1 MTGNATMTAIAR
13 ITLLSMV
20 LGLSACVV
28 QPQQPERLP
37 PIPPSQPR
45 PTPSPTPSPGKTN
58 IPAKPAKPL
67 PRTSAS
73 FAPPP
78 GGNSHWDAKLGVY
91 VLDDQT
97 NTFYRQRTYYRWD
110 NGWSRSI
117 SPSGPW
123 EETDI
128 HGVPGGL
135 GRQFGQ

>member
-1 MTGNATMTAIAR
+1 MTAIAR
-13 ITLLSMV
+13 ITLLSLV
-20 LGLSACVV
+20 LGLSACAV
-28 QPQQPERLP
+28 QPPERESP
-37 PIPPSQPR
+37 QPIPPSQPR
-45 PTPSPTPSPGKTN
+45 PTPSPTPAPGKPS
-58 IPAKPAKPL
+58 IPSKPAKPM

-97 NTFYRQRTYYRWD
+97 NTFYRQRTYYRWN

-117 SPSGPW
+117 SPDGPW
-123 EETDI
+123 EDTDI

>member
-1 MTGNATMTAIAR
+1 LCGPTATRTSVPA
-13 ITLLSMV
+13 TDP
-20 LGLSACVV
+20 VV
-28 QPQQPERLP
+28 AAGHQAGAFDRA
-37 PIPPSQPR
+37 
-45 PTPSPTPSPGKTN
+45 GKSTT
-58 IPAKPAKPL
+58 PAKPAKPL

-78 GGNSHWDAKLGVY
+78 GGNSHWDPKLGVY
-91 VLDDQT
+91 VLDDQP

-117 SPSGPW
+117 SPKGPW

>member
-1 MTGNATMTAIAR
+1 MTALAR

-45 PTPSPTPSPGKTN
+45 PTPSTTPTPGKTS

-97 NTFYRQRTYYRWD
+97 NTFYRQRTYYRWN

-117 SPSGPW
+117 SPNGPW

>member
-1 MTGNATMTAIAR
+1 MTAIAR

-45 PTPSPTPSPGKTN
+45 PTPSPTPTPSKPS

-78 GGNSHWDAKLGVY
+78 GGNSHWDPKLGVY
-91 VLDDQT
+91 VLEDQT

-110 NGWSRSI
+110 NGWSRSV
-117 SPSGPW
+117 SPNGPW

>member
-1 MTGNATMTAIAR
+1 MTAIAR

-20 LGLSACVV
+20 LGLSACAV
-28 QPQQPERLP
+28 QQPEPTRLP
-37 PIPPSQPR
+37 SIPPSQPSTK
-45 PTPSPTPSPGKTN
+45 PAPTTPSKPSTPV
-58 IPAKPAKPL
+58 KPSKPI

-97 NTFYRQRTYYRWD
+97 NTFYRQRTYYRWN

-117 SPSGPW
+117 SPNGPW

>member
-1 MTGNATMTAIAR
+1 MTAIAR

-45 PTPSPTPSPGKTN
+45 PTPSPAPTPGKTN

-97 NTFYRQRTYYRWD
+97 KTFYRQRTYYRWD

-117 SPSGPW
+117 SPNGPW

>member
-1 MTGNATMTAIAR
+1 MTAIAR
-13 ITLLSMV
+13 IALLSAV
-20 LGLSACVV
+20 LGLSACAV
-28 QPQQPERLP
+28 QPPTEHQAPTP
-37 PIPPSQPR
+37 FPPSQ
-45 PTPSPTPSPGKTN
+45 PSPTPSTSPLPSKPT
-58 IPAKPAKPL
+58 IPAKPSKPL

-78 GGNSHWDAKLGVY
+78 GGNSHWDPKLGVY
-91 VLDDQT
+91 VLDDQP

-117 SPSGPW
+117 GPNGPW

>member
-1 MTGNATMTAIAR
+1 MTAIAR

-45 PTPSPTPSPGKTN
+45 PTPSPTPGKPS

-117 SPSGPW
+117 SPNGPW
-123 EETDI
+123 EATDI

-135 GRQFGQ
+135 GRQFGE

>member
-1 MTGNATMTAIAR
+1 MTAIAR

-20 LGLSACVV
+20 LGLSACAV
-28 QPQQPERLP
+28 QHPEPERLP
-37 PIPPSQPR
+37 PISPSGPSTK
-45 PTPSPTPSPGKTN
+45 PAPTTTPSKPGTPV
-58 IPAKPAKPL
+58 KPSKPL

-97 NTFYRQRTYYRWD
+97 NTFYRQRTYYRWN

-117 SPSGPW
+117 SPNGPW